1 VYNTFLKKLSHIR
14 DMRDTGIFLRF
25 TRLFDYVHVLVLIFP
40 LIFLISPADLFSSK
54 TVLVFFA
61 NLCLTA
67 FGYMYNDLED
77 AEDDYHD
84 VEKRERNP
92 VASGE
97 ITRRQSY
104 FFNLVLVSAGLY
116 LFSLISALVLV
127 LGGVFT
133 LVGFVYSWRTLR
145 LKSRPILDLV
155 SHVIFLGAFQFLT
168 TYAAF
173 RPLDLSVIPF
183 LMIVVPF
190 SLMNEVIHEMKDY
203 DVDKETKIN
212 NTVQRFEGFDM
223 KKLLIAIVAVIVVGS
238 AVIVYTIRPEQRIV
252 SLTTSLL
259 LGVPMIYRL
268 NARVSRIAQAG

>member
-1 VYNTFLKKLSHIR
+1 
-14 DMRDTGIFLRF
+14 MRDTGIFLRF